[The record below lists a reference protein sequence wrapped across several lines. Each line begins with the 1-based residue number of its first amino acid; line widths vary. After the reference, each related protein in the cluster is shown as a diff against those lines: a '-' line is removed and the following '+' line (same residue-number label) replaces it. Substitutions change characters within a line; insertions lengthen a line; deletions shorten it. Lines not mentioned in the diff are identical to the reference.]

1 LGEPAAKIDS
11 GNGEFSLLY
20 GPGCAM
26 EFWNGKLG
34 GVTILHENFNLSNGV
49 TSGMNL
55 AEIQKKL
62 GDRFTGPTTT
72 YREGSSLVRITALLN
87 PDSDRDNYANY
98 SLYELRIEPVE
109 KYLNLDS
116 KNSIFDCKFGSTPED
131 VISKLGQPNGKYR
144 LSDSKRFFLYG
155 QRCLLMFDNN
165 KLQSIAVASFFPD
178 SIESRPSISDF
189 SPITGDWQLKN
200 GLRKGME
207 LDRANEILGDKNRE
221 KERGSVFYREE
232 DSTVNISI
240 SGIDSKKELGS
251 IYIES
256 STDGKDNHL
265 TIDPGKSIFGCELGS
280 SPDEVIKRLG
290 QTLGR
295 INLKNGQSALILQ
308 ERCFL
313 TFLDEKLV
321 GAEIY
326 KSDYISREG
335 SNFINENSSEF
346 DYQIFKMENLSLVNG
361 IKIGM
366 PLAEAKKR
374 LGITEKVNLHEPLKY
389 TDGPSKIS
397 FGLTTNYDDEGTI
410 ITSINIAPI
419 NVKSK

>member
-1 LGEPAAKIDS
+1 LSGWREKMGGEKNHPLQKRGLS
-11 GNGEFSLLY
+11 GQ
-20 GPGCAM
+20 A
-26 EFWNGKLG
+26 
-34 GVTILHENFNLSNGV
+34 
-49 TSGMNL
+49 
-55 AEIQKKL
+55 
-62 GDRFTGPTTT
+62 
-72 YREGSSLVRITALLN
+72 LVRILAVSN
-87 PDSDRDNYANY
+87 SDSDSDNYANY

-116 KNSIFDCKFGSTPED
+116 KNSIFDCKFGSTPEE
-131 VISKLGQPNGKYR
+131 VISKLGQPTGKYS

-155 QRCLLMFDNN
+155 QSCLLIFDNN
-165 KLQSIAVASFFPD
+165 ELQAIAVESFFPD

-256 STDGKDNHL
+256 STDRKDNHL
-265 TIDPGKSIFGCELGS
+265 TIDPAKSIFGCELGS

-290 QTLGR
+290 QPLGR
-295 INLKNGQSALILQ
+295 INLKNGQSAFILR
-308 ERCFL
+308 EKCFL

-326 KSDYISREG
+326 SSDYISGEG
-335 SNFINENSSEF
+335 SHFINENSSKF
-346 DYQIFKMENLSLVNG
+346 DYQNFNIENLSLVNG

-366 PLAEAKKR
+366 QLAEAKKR
-374 LGITEKVNLHEPLKY
+374 LGIKEKVNLHDPLTY